1 MTGFFQQIQKW
12 HLSIYKESYPWAV
25 MSMKY
30 EFRNLSLCNILKEIG
45 TVLLSDSLRLSSSL
59 SKPIAIKWILILAS

>member
-1 MTGFFQQIQKW
+1 MTGFFFQQIQKW
-12 HLSIYKESYPWAV
+12 HLSIYKESYPRAV

-59 SKPIAIKWILILAS
+59 SKPIAIK